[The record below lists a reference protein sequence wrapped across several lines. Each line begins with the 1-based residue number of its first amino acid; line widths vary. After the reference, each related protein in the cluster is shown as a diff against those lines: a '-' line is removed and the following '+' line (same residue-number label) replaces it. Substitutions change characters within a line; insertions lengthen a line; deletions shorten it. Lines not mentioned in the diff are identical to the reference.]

1 MKKFFY
7 TYAQRDDL
15 ISIRSDD
22 KSFTYNELFNLSEKL
37 SDAIGSKLNTQQK
50 YITVLSSNSPEF
62 VIITL
67 ALWNIGLTPVPLNTR
82 WTESEIS
89 SVLNHNKFDILLYED
104 KFVDKLSS
112 LQIRKISFKEL
123 FEAESNSVVMKD
135 NDEAVVIFTSG
146 SSAQPK
152 GVIHTFDSLSSSI
165 MSGNKVLNQKVGDR
179 WLASLPFY
187 HIGGFQIICRALSAG
202 CEIIIPEDLKIKSL
216 ISSIVKFKPTHLSL
230 VPTQLKQLIEDSIPA
245 QDELKLCLIG
255 GGFSEDSLIIDAA
268 DKGWKPVRV
277 YGSTETASFV
287 TAADVETIRKKSGT
301 AGKAIEN
308 VKIKISSED
317 EILISSNSLFKSYLN
332 DDNATNEKL
341 KNKFYYSGDL
351 GKLDEEDFLFIE
363 ARRTDLIVSGGE
375 NINPFEVESALLKI
389 ESIEEACVFPVQD
402 EKWGQIVA
410 AALVLKK
417 NINEEVIKSELK
429 KNLAEFKIPKKFF
442 FVDNLP
448 KTSLGKIEREKIR
461 KMFQ

>member
-1 MKKFFY
+1 MKDFFY
-7 TYAQRDDL
+7 KYAQRDDL
-15 ISIRSDD
+15 ISIRNDD
-22 KSFTYNELFNLSEKL
+22 RSFTYKELFNFSEKL
-37 SDAIGSKLNTQQK
+37 SGAFGSKVNTQQK
-50 YITVLSSNSPEF
+50 YIPILSSNSPEF

-67 ALWNIGLTPVPLNTR
+67 ALWNIGLTPVPLNIK
-82 WTESEIS
+82 WTVSEID
-89 SVLNHNKFDILLYED
+89 SVLSKYKFDILIYED

-123 FEAESNSVVMKD
+123 FEAKSNSVVTKD

-165 MSGNKVLNQKVGDR
+165 MNGSKVLNQKVGDR

-202 CEIIIPEDLKIKSL
+202 CEIIPEDLKIQSL
-216 ISSIVKFKPTHLSL
+216 ISSIIKFKPTHLSL
-230 VPTQLKQLIEDSIPA
+230 VPTQLIQLLEESTPA
-245 QDELKLCLIG
+245 PDELKLCLVG
-255 GGFSEDSLIIDAA
+255 GGFSEDSLIIEAA

-287 TAADVETIRKKSGT
+287 TAADVETIKKKPGT
-301 AGKAIEN
+301 AGKAVEN

-317 EILISSNSLFKSYLN
+317 EILISSSSLFKSYLN
-332 DDNATNEKL
+332 DDNATSKKL
-341 KNKFYYSGDL
+341 KNNFYYSGDL
-351 GKLDEEDFLFIE
+351 GKLDEQEYLFIE

-375 NINPFEVESALLKI
+375 NVNPFEVESALLKI
-389 ESIEEACVFPVQD
+389 DSISEACVFPVQD

-417 NINEEVIKSELK
+417 NTDEEVIKSELK
-429 KNLAEFKIPKKFF
+429 KNLAAFKIPKKFF
-442 FVDNLP
+442 FVDKLP
-448 KTSLGKIEREKIR
+448 KTSLGKIEREKVR
-461 KMFQ
+461 KIFH

>member
-1 MKKFFY
+1 MKDFFY
-7 TYAQRDDL
+7 KYAQRDDL
-15 ISIRSDD
+15 LSIRNNDR
-22 KSFTYNELFNLSEKL
+22 SFTYKELFNLSEKL
-37 SDAIGSKLNTQQK
+37 SGAFDLKVISQQK
-50 YITVLSSNSPEF
+50 YIPVLSSNSPEF
-62 VIITL
+62 IIITI
-67 ALWNIGLTPVPLNTR
+67 ALWNLGLTPVPLNTR
-82 WTESEIS
+82 WIESEIS
-89 SVLNHNKFDILLYED
+89 SVLNKYKIDILIYAD

-152 GVIHTFDSLSSSI
+152 GVIHTFDSLSNSI
-165 MSGNKVLNQKVGDR
+165 MNGSKVLNQKAGDR

-187 HIGGFQIICRALSAG
+187 HIGGFQIICRALSTG
-202 CEIIIPEDLKIKSL
+202 CEIIIPDELKIQSI
-216 ISSIVKFKPTHLSL
+216 ISSIIKFKPTHLSL
-230 VPTQLKQLIEDSIPA
+230 VPTQLKQLLEESVPA
-245 QDELKLCLIG
+245 PDELKICLVG

-287 TAADVETIRKKSGT
+287 AAADVETIKKKSGT
-301 AGKAIEN
+301 SGKAVEN

-317 EILISSNSLFKSYLN
+317 EILISTSSLFKAYLN
-332 DDNATNEKL
+332 DYNATNEKL
-341 KNKFYYSGDL
+341 KNNFYYSGDL
-351 GKLDEEDFLFIE
+351 GKLDEAEYLFIE

-375 NINPFEVESALLKI
+375 NVNPFEVETALLKI
-389 ESIEEACVFPVQD
+389 ESISEACVFPMQD

-410 AALVLKK
+410 AAIVVKK
-417 NINEEVIKSELK
+417 NTDEELIKSELK
-429 KNLAEFKIPKKFF
+429 KKLAAFKIPKKFF
-442 FVDNLP
+442 FADELP

-461 KMFQ
+461 RMFL